1 MLLEKDITKNDFDK
15 NNFIENGMLINEI
28 KQIESKTPMETLEW
42 NAKKVKIMK
51 GIKPNI
57 ILDFNKKKKVARKLN

>member
-1 MLLEKDITKNDFDK
+1 MMLEKNITKNDFDR
-15 NNFIENGMLINEI
+15 NNYIQNGMLINEI

-42 NAKKVKIMK
+42 NSKKVKIMK

-57 ILDFNKKKKVARKLN
+57 ILNYNKKKKAIRKQS